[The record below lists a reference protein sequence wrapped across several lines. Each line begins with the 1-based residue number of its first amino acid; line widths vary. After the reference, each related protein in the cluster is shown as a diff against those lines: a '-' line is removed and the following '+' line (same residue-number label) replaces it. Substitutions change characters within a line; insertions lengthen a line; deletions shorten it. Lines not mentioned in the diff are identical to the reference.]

1 MSVPVSAADVLAEHV
16 VFELDCIDRVY
27 GNAYVRKLTYPG
39 GVASFFTHHRGARFP
54 STCLAD
60 PISKRFVASI
70 YRFAAE
76 REIPVVRFAKGQRK
90 DDVAHEHLARFSE
103 VEGIYMVGVAQEKTS
118 TFRTEKRRN
127 PETGATYPWIV
138 RASALVNQYYLYG
151 LDVDFGPFFVKFS
164 SYFPSGAK
172 LCINGHHWA
181 QRQAQAAG
189 IACTALD
196 NGFLECDDPDA
207 LQRICDRLSPA
218 KIDAFFRRWR
228 ARLPHPFT
236 AADRRAGYRYE
247 LSILQAEFSLT
258 QVLDRPHSGRV
269 FCEQLIRENLDLG
282 RPEKASLI
290 FDRRVRLRGRRP
302 TPSRWRT
309 RVLTPGVTPSIHVEY
324 KHSKIKQYHQ
334 LERAIRTET
343 TINDTRDFAIGKRLR
358 NLPALRQ
365 VGFQANRRLLATQ
378 RLGHD
383 PIAAAR
389 MLHQVTDPVTI
400 GDSRVAGLRFGDPSR
415 DGTAL
420 APGRVSPI
428 RAGFHQPRFAFASR
442 APAGTPPRRHDR
454 RTGHLRPAAT
464 ARPRPDQTHPAHQP
478 LPAHPGR
485 FASGDRPHPNPRP
498 TAQPRPSRRER
509 SARGLPAPTPST
521 RQRPNGAQ
529 RLRHAPRTRRLKT

>member
-1 MSVPVSAADVLAEHV
+1 MTLPLCAADVLADHV

-27 GNAYVRKLTYPG
+27 CNAYVRKLTYPG
-39 GVASFFTHHRGARFP
+39 GVASFFTRHRGASFA

-60 PISKRFVASI
+60 PISKQFVVSI
-70 YRFAAE
+70 HRFANE
-76 REIPVVRFAKGQRK
+76 RAIPIVRFAKGQRK

-103 VEGIYMVGVAQEKTS
+103 VEGIYMVGVAQEKVS

-151 LDVDFGPFFVKFS
+151 LDVDFGPFFLKFS
-164 SYFPSGAK
+164 SYFPYSAK
-172 LCINGHHWA
+172 LCFNGHHWA

-189 IACTALD
+189 IAFTALD
-196 NGFLECDDPDA
+196 NGFLDCDDPDA
-207 LQRICDRLSPA
+207 LQRICARLSAA
-218 KIDAFFRRWR
+218 KIDAFFRRWL

-247 LSILQAEFSLT
+247 LSMLQAEFSLT

-269 FCEQLIRENLDLG
+269 FFEQLIRDNLDLG
-282 RPEKASLI
+282 RPDKASLI

-309 RVLTPGVTPSIHVEY
+309 RVLTPEVTPSIHVDY
-324 KHSKIKQYHQ
+324 KHSKIKQYHKLQ
-334 LERAIRTET
+334 RAIRTET

-358 NLPALRQ
+358 NLPELRQ

-389 MLHQVTDPVTI
+389 ALHNITDPITI
-400 GDSRVAGLRFGDPSR
+400 GDSRVAGLRFGDARAMALLSLLAVFRLSVRGFTNR
-415 DGTAL
+415 DLRCHLAPLLGLLPGAMTAGQATYDLRRLRTHGLIERIPHTNRYLPTEDGLRAAIVLTQTHTRLLTPALAAATDPLADFPHLHRTLDNVKTAL
-420 APGRVSPI
+420 DDYAKRQG
-428 RAGFHQPRFAFASR
+428 
-442 APAGTPPRRHDR
+442 
-454 RTGHLRPAAT
+454 LAA
-464 ARPRPDQTHPAHQP
+464 
-478 LPAHPGR
+478 
-485 FASGDRPHPNPRP
+485 
-498 TAQPRPSRRER
+498 
-509 SARGLPAPTPST
+509 
-521 RQRPNGAQ
+521 
-529 RLRHAPRTRRLKT
+529 